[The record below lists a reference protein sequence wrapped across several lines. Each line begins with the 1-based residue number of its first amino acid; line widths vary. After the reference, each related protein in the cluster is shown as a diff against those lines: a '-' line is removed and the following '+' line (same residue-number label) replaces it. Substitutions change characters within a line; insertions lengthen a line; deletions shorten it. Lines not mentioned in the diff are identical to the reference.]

1 MPSLCSP
8 AAEPSPA
15 FDWSARPDSLDQHW
29 PSEALLSLL
38 ARHAPRGN
46 RGAMTALDLGC
57 GSGRHA
63 LLLAQLGFGRVI
75 AVDPNAQSLE
85 QARRRC
91 QQAHAGVELV
101 RAGADS
107 LPLRP
112 ASVDVIVS
120 WGVLFV
126 LGGPRQTRAALDEAA
141 RVLRPGGLLIAD
153 WRTADDDLKRGAR
166 QVQPDTF
173 ALPADAPA
181 ALAGAIYSF
190 WTREQAA
197 ALLSAAGLTLIDVQ
211 RSEIRDC
218 LRERAYSWW
227 QTCAQ
232 KPNN

>member
-1 MPSLCSP
+1 MPRLCSP
-8 AAEPSPA
+8 AVEPSPA
-15 FDWSARPDSLDQHW
+15 FDWSGRPGSLDQHW

-46 RGAMTALDLGC
+46 RGAMTAVDLGC

-75 AVDPNAQSLE
+75 AVDPNPQSLE

-101 RAGADS
+101 AAGADS
-107 LPLRP
+107 LPLCS
-112 ASVDVIVS
+112 ASIDLVVS

-126 LGGPRQTRAALDEAA
+126 LGGPLQTRMALGEVA

-153 WRTADDDLKRGAR
+153 WRTADDDLKRGALP
-166 QVQPDTF
+166 VQADTF

-190 WTREQAA
+190 WTREQVG
-197 ALLSAAGLTLIDVQ
+197 ALLNTAGLTVLDVQ